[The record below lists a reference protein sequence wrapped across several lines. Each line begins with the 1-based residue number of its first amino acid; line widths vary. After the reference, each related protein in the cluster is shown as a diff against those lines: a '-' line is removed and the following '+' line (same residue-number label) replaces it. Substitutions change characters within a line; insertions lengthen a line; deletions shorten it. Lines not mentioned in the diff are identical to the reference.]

1 MKPPFETRL
10 SFTPDALIVS
20 VSGEVDMGTAKRLTE
35 ALEGASDRT
44 PLVVVDLA
52 DVSFIDSSG
61 LNALLQSQR
70 ALAGRGSVLKIV
82 VPPTGVVRRVFEI
95 ANLTEPLHVVE
106 NRDDA
111 LS

>member
-1 MKPPFETRL
+1 MQPPFEIQV

-20 VSGEVDMGTAKRLTE
+20 VTGEVDMGTAPRLAE
-35 ALEGASDRT
+35 AFEGASART
-44 PLVVVDLA
+44 RLVVVDLT
-52 DVSFIDSSG
+52 DVSFVDSSG

-70 ALAGRGSVLKIV
+70 ALAERGLSLRIV
-82 VPPTGVVRRVFEI
+82 APTTGVVRRVFEI

-106 NRDDA
+106 SRDDA